1 MERGSVVVG
10 IVVSALAAVII
21 GGLLYW
27 TITDDGTPPI
37 TGGPEP
43 ATQKALAV
51 VAVGVLG
58 IEPESY
64 DANPQSAEPNELAV
78 SIGFEEG
85 QNLFVEVAEDDSD
98 EVGCSPTDGCE
109 SWPHDGG
116 TIWLTWQEL
125 EPEEDPGV
133 MTVAWLVDGERRA
146 AAYSGVGIDGDPREA
161 DLPITVD
168 DLVAVVTDPRFG
180 LTTTALTNDTDLP
193 GWPERSPE

>member
-10 IVVSALAAVII
+10 MVVSAVAAAII
-21 GGLLYW
+21 GGLLFW
-27 TITDDGTPPI
+27 VITDDGTPPI

-64 DANPQSAEPNELAV
+64 DLDPHSAVPNELDV

-85 QNLFVEVAEDDSD
+85 QSLLVEVAEDDSD
-98 EVGCSPTDGCE
+98 EVDCSRRDGCE
-109 SWPHDGG
+109 SWPHHGG
-116 TIWLTWQEL
+116 TVWLTWQDRES
-125 EPEEDPGV
+125 EEDAGV

-146 AAYSGVGIDGDPREA
+146 AAYSGAGIDGDPREA
-161 DLPITVD
+161 ELPVTVD

-180 LTTTALTNDTDLP
+180 LTTTALTNDTDPP
-193 GWPERSPE
+193 GWPER